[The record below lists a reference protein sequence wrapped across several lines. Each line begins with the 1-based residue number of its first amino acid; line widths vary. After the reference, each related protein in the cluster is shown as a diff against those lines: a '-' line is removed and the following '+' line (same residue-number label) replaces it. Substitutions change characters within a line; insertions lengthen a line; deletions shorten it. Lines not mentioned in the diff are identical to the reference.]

1 MTPHGH
7 SQKILYNAFPLLR
20 IAVKYSKVEENK
32 NNTEEKNKEER
43 LLDRDEHRK
52 GGLLGRKVAVSPES
66 VLHNTQ
72 TTSHCILESQT
83 ALHYS
88 QTNMGTATTL
98 LYYLVV

>member
-1 MTPHGH
+1 M
-7 SQKILYNAFPLLR
+7 
-20 IAVKYSKVEENK
+20 KYSKVEENK

-72 TTSHCILESQT
+72 TTSHCMLQSDKHGHCNNT
-83 ALHYS
+83 ALLS
-88 QTNMGTATTL
+88 GGL
-98 LYYLVV
+98 LCSYTFLGPKKSLM

>member
-1 MTPHGH
+1 M
-7 SQKILYNAFPLLR
+7 YNTFPLLW

-72 TTSHCILESQT
+72 TTSHCIQESHT
-83 ALHYS
+83 ALHTWALQQHCSTIWWFKYAV
-88 QTNMGTATTL
+88 TRF
-98 LYYLVV
+98 